1 MRHRTG
7 MCSNCDNPEARH
19 DYCPNCGHGD
29 PLHAA
34 TESELE
40 RLRAENAALQKTNA
54 SLRADIENPSPDM
67 QERARKRCRHFE
79 IVCELRA
86 ENAQLRQQV
95 EGLRAIVIPVG
106 LAQDRMREDA
116 ERYRWLRAHGDADG
130 CPSCWCYYDGIH
142 MQQGEMLDAAIDAAR
157 V

>member
-34 TESELE
+34 TESELD
-40 RLRAENAALQKTNA
+40 RLRAENAVLCQT
-54 SLRADIENPSPDM
+54 
-67 QERARKRCRHFE
+67 
-79 IVCELRA
+79 
-86 ENAQLRQQV
+86 V
-95 EGLRAIVIPVG
+95 EDLRAIVIPVG

>member
-1 MRHRTG
+1 MWREWAESRHAVQQMR
-7 MCSNCDNPEARH
+7 E
-19 DYCPNCGHGD
+19 
-29 PLHAA
+29 
-34 TESELE
+34 ELD

-67 QERARKRCRHFE
+67 QERALKLCGHFE

-95 EGLRAIVIPVG
+95 EGLRAIVIPAG

-116 ERYRWLRAHGDADG
+116 ERYRVIRDWPNRDNLELAIVSSQKCSMFGA
-130 CPSCWCYYDGIH
+130 S
-142 MQQGEMLDAAIDAAR
+142 LDRVVDAAR
-157 V
+157 GVK